1 MGKYFGTDGIR
12 GIANQDLGVEL
23 AYRVG
28 LAAATVLSRKLLP
41 SVLIFMAYSSIMAI
55 AWIFMRS
62 PDLAIA
68 EAAIGAGVTT
78 VLFIATLRRVNAL
91 KEGERDG

>member
-1 MGKYFGTDGIR
+1 MILLEV
-12 GIANQDLGVEL
+12 ILL
-23 AYRVG
+23 AALIVC
-28 LAAATVLSRKLLP
+28 AAATVLSRKLLP
-41 SVLIFMAYSSIMAI
+41 SVVIFMAYSAIMAI

-68 EAAIGAGVTT
+68 EAAIGVGVTT

-91 KEGERDG
+91 KEGEKDG

>member
-1 MGKYFGTDGIR
+1 MILLEV
-12 GIANQDLGVEL
+12 ILL
-23 AYRVG
+23 AALIVC
-28 LAAATVLSRKLLP
+28 AAATALSGNLLP
-41 SVLIFMAYSSIMAI
+41 SVVIFMAYSAIMAI

-68 EAAIGAGVTT
+68 EAAIGVGVTT

-91 KEGERDG
+91 KEGEKDG